1 MSSIAGSFHPKVGED
16 GSASSLAAFV
26 IEAAMTGLQRS
37 ELSMGSQLG
46 KIGRQTLV
54 YTTGIIIGKV
64 ASFVMLPVYTRYL
77 TPADYGV
84 LELLGMT
91 IDVIGMIT
99 GIGLVAGVFKFYSAE
114 EDAAEKN
121 AFITTAAIGVVG
133 LAAVTSLIGWVLAPE
148 LSRLIFGANANPFYL
163 QLYFLLY
170 FLQNFEYV
178 PLLLIRAENRSV
190 LFVTVNAAKLVAML
204 ALNILFVVYF
214 RMGIVGVLASGII
227 TSAAMTVGLTFYLI
241 RRIGIRFSVEKFR
254 RMLRFGSPMA
264 LWSVGT
270 FILVF
275 SDRFFLNH
283 YTDTSTVGIY
293 SLAYK
298 FAFLLSALA
307 FVPFQTVWEV
317 QRFEVAKRPDALAIY
332 ARVFLYMNVALGG
345 VGVVLSLFV
354 RDFLSIMSDPAFLPA
369 YRLVPLLVAAQ
380 IVFTWTG
387 YWNLGLY
394 ISGNTRAMATG
405 AVVLVPVTLILNYVL
420 ISRFGIYGA
429 AWATLAAYGFR
440 FCWIYYFAQH
450 DYPIPYRWV
459 EMIKLYG
466 ILGAAVALRFA
477 YRPDYLAVSVAWG
490 MAVFLT
496 TMFLVYKLVLSHT
509 DRETFKELIGA
520 YSPLALGRRA
530 GNALRW

>member
-1 MSSIAGSFHPKVGED
+1 MSTPLRK
-16 GSASSLAAFV
+16 
-26 IEAAMTGLQRS
+26 
-37 ELSMGSQLG
+37 LG
-46 KIGRQTLV
+46 RHTLV
-54 YTTGIIIGKV
+54 YTAGIVIGKI

-114 EDAAEKN
+114 EDPAEKN
-121 AFITTAAIGVVG
+121 AFISTAALSVVG
-133 LAAVTSLIGWVLAPE
+133 LAAVTSIIGSALAPE
-148 LSRLIFGANANPFYL
+148 LSKLIFGANANPFYL
-163 QLYFLLY
+163 RLYFLLY

-178 PLLLIRAENRSV
+178 PLLLIRAENRSA
-190 LFVTVNAAKLVAML
+190 LFVTVNAVKLVAML
-204 ALNILFVVYF
+204 SLNILFVVYL
-214 RMGIVGVLASGII
+214 RMGIEGVLTSGII
-227 TSAAMTVGLTFYLI
+227 ASAAMTVGLTFYLI
-241 RRIGIRFSVEKFR
+241 RRIGIRFSVDKFR
-254 RMLRFGSPMA
+254 RMLRFGSPMV

-283 YTDTSTVGIY
+283 FTDTATVGIY

-307 FVPFQTVWEV
+307 VVPFQTVWDV

-332 ARVFLYMNVALGG
+332 ARVFLYLNVMLGG

-354 RDFLSIMSDPAFLPA
+354 RDFLSIVSDPAFLPA

-380 IVFTWTG
+380 IVFTWTA

-394 ISGNTRAMATG
+394 ISGNTREMAIG

-440 FCWIYYFAQH
+440 FWWIYYFAQH
-450 DYPIPYRWV
+450 NYRIPYRWV
-459 EMIKLYG
+459 EMTKLYG
-466 ILGAAVALRFA
+466 ILGAAVALRFV
-477 YRPDYLAVSVAWG
+477 YRPDYLAISVAWG
-490 MAVFLT
+490 MSLLLT
-496 TMFLVYKLVLSHT
+496 TMVLVYKLVLSDT
-509 DRETFKELIGA
+509 DRATLKALIAG
-520 YSPLALGRRA
+520 YSPRAFGRRA
-530 GNALRW
+530 GSAL

>member
-1 MSSIAGSFHPKVGED
+1 MSTPLRK
-16 GSASSLAAFV
+16 
-26 IEAAMTGLQRS
+26 
-37 ELSMGSQLG
+37 LG
-46 KIGRQTLV
+46 RHTLV
-54 YTTGIIIGKV
+54 YTAGIVIGKI

-114 EDAAEKN
+114 EDPAEKN
-121 AFITTAAIGVVG
+121 AFISTAALSVVG
-133 LAAVTSLIGWVLAPE
+133 LAAVTSIIGSALAPE
-148 LSRLIFGANANPFYL
+148 LSKLIFGANANPFYL
-163 QLYFLLY
+163 RLYFLLY

-178 PLLLIRAENRSV
+178 PLLLIRAENRSA
-190 LFVTVNAAKLVAML
+190 LFVTVNAVKLVAML
-204 ALNILFVVYF
+204 SLNILFVVYL
-214 RMGIVGVLASGII
+214 RMGIEGVLTSGII
-227 TSAAMTVGLTFYLI
+227 ASAAMTVGLTFYLI
-241 RRIGIRFSVEKFR
+241 RRIGIRFSVDKFR
-254 RMLRFGSPMA
+254 RMLRFGSPMV

-283 YTDTSTVGIY
+283 FTDTATVGIY

-307 FVPFQTVWEV
+307 VVPFQTVWDV

-332 ARVFLYMNVALGG
+332 ARVFLYLNVMLGG

-380 IVFTWTG
+380 IVFTWTA

-394 ISGNTRAMATG
+394 ISGNTREMAIG

-440 FCWIYYFAQH
+440 FWWIYYFAQH
-450 DYPIPYRWV
+450 NYRIPYRWV
-459 EMIKLYG
+459 EMTKLYG
-466 ILGAAVALRFA
+466 ILGAAVALRFV
-477 YRPDYLAVSVAWG
+477 YRPDYLAISVAWG
-490 MAVFLT
+490 MSLLLT
-496 TMFLVYKLVLSHT
+496 TMVLVYKLVLSDT
-509 DRETFKELIGA
+509 DRATLKALIAG
-520 YSPLALGRRA
+520 YSPRAFGRRA
-530 GNALRW
+530 GSAL

>member
-1 MSSIAGSFHPKVGED
+1 MSTPLRK
-16 GSASSLAAFV
+16 
-26 IEAAMTGLQRS
+26 
-37 ELSMGSQLG
+37 LG
-46 KIGRQTLV
+46 RHTLV
-54 YTTGIIIGKV
+54 YTAGIVIGKI

-114 EDAAEKN
+114 EDPAEKN
-121 AFITTAAIGVVG
+121 AFISTAALSVVG
-133 LAAVTSLIGWVLAPE
+133 LAAVTSIIGSALAPE
-148 LSRLIFGANANPFYL
+148 LSKLIFGANANPFYL
-163 QLYFLLY
+163 RLYFLLY

-178 PLLLIRAENRSV
+178 PLLLIRAENRSA
-190 LFVTVNAAKLVAML
+190 LFVTVNAVKLVAML
-204 ALNILFVVYF
+204 SLNILFVVYL
-214 RMGIVGVLASGII
+214 RMGIEGVLTSGII
-227 TSAAMTVGLTFYLI
+227 ASAAMTVGLTFYLI
-241 RRIGIRFSVEKFR
+241 RRIGIRFSVDKFR
-254 RMLRFGSPMA
+254 RMLRFGSPMV

-283 YTDTSTVGIY
+283 FTDTATVGIY

-307 FVPFQTVWEV
+307 VVPFQTVWDV

-332 ARVFLYMNVALGG
+332 ARVFLYLNVMLGG

-354 RDFLSIMSDPAFLPA
+354 RDILSVMSDPAFLPA

-380 IVFTWTG
+380 IVFTWAA

-394 ISGNTRAMATG
+394 ISGNTRTMAIGAM
-405 AVVLVPVTLILNYVL
+405 VLVPVTLILNYVF

-429 AWATLAAYGFR
+429 AWATLAACGFR
-440 FCWIYYFAQH
+440 FWWIYHFAQH
-450 DYPIPYRWV
+450 DYQIPYRWKA
-459 EMIKLYG
+459 MTKLYA
-466 ILGAAVALRFA
+466 ILGAAVILRFV
-477 YRPDYLAVSVAWG
+477 YQPESLAVSVAWG
-490 MAVFLT
+490 MSLLLT
-496 TMFLVYKLVLSHT
+496 TMVVVYKLVLSDT
-509 DRETFKELIGA
+509 DRTTLKTLIA
-520 YSPLALGRRA
+520 RYSPRGFGRRA
-530 GNALRW
+530 GSAL

>member
-1 MSSIAGSFHPKVGED
+1 MSTPLRK
-16 GSASSLAAFV
+16 
-26 IEAAMTGLQRS
+26 
-37 ELSMGSQLG
+37 MG
-46 KIGRQTLV
+46 RHTLV
-54 YTTGIIIGKV
+54 YTAGIIIGKI

-114 EDAAEKN
+114 KDAAEKN
-121 AFITTAAIGVVG
+121 EFISTAAASVVG
-133 LAAVTSLIGWVLAPE
+133 LAAVTSLVGSALAPE
-148 LSRLIFGANANPFYL
+148 LSKLIFGADANPFYL
-163 QLYFLLY
+163 RLYFLLY

-190 LFVTVNAAKLVAML
+190 LFVTVNAVKLVAML
-204 ALNILFVVYF
+204 SLNILFVVYL
-214 RMGIVGVLASGII
+214 RMGIEGVLASGII

-241 RRIGIRFSVEKFR
+241 RRVGSGFSIDKFR
-254 RMLRFGSPMA
+254 RMLRFGSPMV

-283 YTDTSTVGIY
+283 YTDTSSVGIY

-298 FAFLLSALA
+298 FAFLLSVLA
-307 FVPFQTVWEV
+307 VVPFQSVWDV

-332 ARVFLYMNVALGG
+332 ARVFLYLNVMLGG
-345 VGVVLSLFV
+345 VGVLLSLFV
-354 RDFLSIMSDPAFLPA
+354 RDFLTIMSDPSFLPA
-369 YRLVPLLVAAQ
+369 YRFVPLLVAAQ
-380 IVFTWTG
+380 IVFTWSA

-394 ISGNTRAMATG
+394 ISGNTRPMAIG
-405 AVVLVPVTLILNYVL
+405 AVILVPVALILNYVL

-440 FCWIYYFAQH
+440 FWWVYYFAQRN
-450 DYPIPYRWV
+450 YRIPYQWIELTR
-459 EMIKLYG
+459 LYG
-466 ILGAAVALRFA
+466 ILGVAVALRFV
-477 YRPDYLAVSVAWG
+477 YRPDHLVISVAWG
-490 MAVFLT
+490 LSLLLT
-496 TMFLVYKLVLSHT
+496 TMVLVYKLVLSDT
-509 DRETFKELIGA
+509 DRASLKALIAG
-520 YSPLALGRRA
+520 YSPRVLGGRA
-530 GNALRW
+530 GSAL

>member
-1 MSSIAGSFHPKVGED
+1 MS
-16 GSASSLAAFV
+16 
-26 IEAAMTGLQRS
+26 GLQGN
-37 ELSMGSQLG
+37 ELSMSSQLG
-46 KIGRQTLV
+46 KIGSQTLV
-54 YTTGIIIGKV
+54 YTAGIIIGKV

-163 QLYFLLY
+163 RLYFLLY
-170 FLQNFEYV
+170 LLQNFEYV
-178 PLLLIRAENRSV
+178 PLLLIRAENRSA

-204 ALNILFVVYF
+204 SLNILFVVYL
-214 RMGIVGVLASGII
+214 RMGIEGVLASGII

-241 RRIGIRFSVEKFR
+241 RRVGMRFSVEKFR
-254 RMLRFGSPMA
+254 RMLRFGSPMV
-264 LWSVGT
+264 LWSLGT

-307 FVPFQTVWEV
+307 FVPFETVWDV
-317 QRFEVAKRPDALAIY
+317 QRFEIAKRPDAMAIY
-332 ARVFLYMNVALGG
+332 ARVFLYMNVMLGG
-345 VGVVLSLFV
+345 VAVVLCLLV

-380 IVFTWTG
+380 IVFTWAS
-387 YWNLGLY
+387 YWNVGLY
-394 ISGNTRAMATG
+394 ISGKTRTMATG
-405 AVVLVPVTLILNYVL
+405 AIVLVPITLILNYLL

-429 AWATLAAYGFR
+429 AWATLAVYGFR
-440 FCWIYYFAQH
+440 FCWIYYFAQRN
-450 DYPIPYRWV
+450 YPIPYQWM
-459 EMIKLYG
+459 EITKLYG

-477 YRPDYLAVSVAWG
+477 YRPDYLAVSVGWG
-490 MAVFLT
+490 MSLLLA
-496 TMFLVYKLVLSHT
+496 TMVLVYKLVLSDP
-509 DRETFKELIGA
+509 DRATFKALTGA
-520 YSPLALGRRA
+520 YSPRALGRRA

>member
-1 MSSIAGSFHPKVGED
+1 
-16 GSASSLAAFV
+16 
-26 IEAAMTGLQRS
+26 
-37 ELSMGSQLG
+37 MG
-46 KIGRQTLV
+46 RHTLV
-54 YTTGIIIGKV
+54 YTSGIIIGKI

-114 EDAAEKN
+114 ADTHEKN
-121 AFITTAAIGVVG
+121 AFISTAAVSVVI
-133 LAAVTSLIGWVLAPE
+133 LAAVTSVIGSALAPE
-148 LSRLIFGANANPFYL
+148 LSNLIFGATANSFYL
-163 QLYFLLY
+163 RLYFLLY

-178 PLLLIRAENRSV
+178 PLLLMRAKNRSV
-190 LFVTVNAAKLVAML
+190 LFVVVNAAKLVATL
-204 ALNILFVVYF
+204 SLNILFVVYL
-214 RMGIVGVLASGII
+214 RMGIEGVLASSIV
-227 TSAAMTVGLTFYLI
+227 TSATMTVGLTFYLV
-241 RRIGIRFSVEKFR
+241 RQVGIRFSIDKFR
-254 RMLRFGSPMA
+254 KMLRFGSPMV
-264 LWSVGT
+264 LWSVAT

-307 FVPFQTVWEV
+307 VVPFQTVWDV

-332 ARVFLYMNVALGG
+332 ARVFFYLNLLLGG
-345 VGVVLSLFV
+345 VGVILSLFV
-354 RDFLSIMSDPAFLPA
+354 RDVLSVMSDPAFLPA

-380 IVFTWTG
+380 IVFTWTA

-394 ISGNTRAMATG
+394 ISGNTRAMAIG

-440 FCWIYYFAQH
+440 FWWIYYFAQH
-450 DYPIPYRWV
+450 DYRIPYQWTALT
-459 EMIKLYG
+459 KLYV
-466 ILGAAVALRFA
+466 ILGAAVALRFI
-477 YRPDYLAVSVAWG
+477 YSPEHLAVSAAW
-490 MAVFLT
+490 ATSLLLT
-496 TMFLVYKLVLSHT
+496 TMVVVYKLVLSGP
-509 DRETFKELIGA
+509 DRATLKELIA
-520 YSPLALGRRA
+520 EYSPRAFGRRA
-530 GNALRW
+530 GSAL

>member
-1 MSSIAGSFHPKVGED
+1 
-16 GSASSLAAFV
+16 
-26 IEAAMTGLQRS
+26 
-37 ELSMGSQLG
+37 MG
-46 KIGRQTLV
+46 RHTLV
-54 YTTGIIIGKV
+54 YTAGIIIGKI

-114 EDAAEKN
+114 EDVHEKN
-121 AFITTAAIGVVG
+121 AFISTAAVSVVS
-133 LAAVTSLIGWVLAPE
+133 LAALTSVIGWAVAPE
-148 LSRLIFGANANPFYL
+148 LSNLIFGTDANTFYL
-163 QLYFLLY
+163 RLYFLLY

-178 PLLLIRAENRSV
+178 PLLLIRAENRSG

-204 ALNILFVVYF
+204 SLNILFVVYL
-214 RMGIVGVLASGII
+214 RMGIEGVLASSII
-227 TSAAMTVGLTFYLI
+227 MSAVMTLCLTFYLI
-241 RRIGIRFSVEKFR
+241 RRAGMRFSVEKFR
-254 RMLRFGSPMA
+254 RMLRFGSPIVP
-264 LWSVGT
+264 WSVGT

-307 FVPFQTVWEV
+307 FVPFETVWDV
-317 QRFEVAKRPDALAIY
+317 QRFEIAKRPDALEIY
-332 ARVFLYMNVALGG
+332 ARVFLYMNVILGG

-354 RDFLSIMSDPAFLPA
+354 RDFLSVMSDPAFLPA

-380 IVFTWTG
+380 IVFSWTG
-387 YWNLGLY
+387 YWNVGLY
-394 ISGNTRAMATG
+394 ISGNTRAMAIG

-440 FCWIYYFAQH
+440 FWWIYYFAQH
-450 DYPIPYRWV
+450 DYRIPYQWTGLT
-459 EMIKLYG
+459 KLYV
-466 ILGAAVALRFA
+466 ILGAAVALRFI
-477 YRPDYLAVSVAWG
+477 YSPEHLAVSAAWG
-490 MAVFLT
+490 MSLLLT
-496 TMFLVYKLVLSHT
+496 TMVVVYKLVLSGT
-509 DRETFKELIGA
+509 DRATLKELIAG
-520 YSPLALGRRA
+520 YSPRAFGRRA
-530 GNALRW
+530 DSAL